1 MAGFDLKEGRYEV
14 RNASDDELWSAFACV
29 FSSKSRNDSS
39 YKYGFLKAIIDN
51 LYNVDKDL
59 KLTFDQLFSKF
70 GEIYWNLIL
79 KHSLRQKAATND
91 NETDFSVD
99 VGMIISQLE
108 IYDQI
113 WFVRHMPKKGEH
125 SREAKKL
132 VAEIVSRLENIP
144 DGGAESFPF
153 ELIDELKEEY
163 LSD

>member
-59 KLTFDQLFSKF
+59 KLTIDQLFSKF

-91 NETDFSVD
+91 NRETYLEQVLHAD
-99 VGMIISQLE
+99 VNKYRIIEPIPYESLTADMMLDISLQVLN
-108 IYDQI
+108 
-113 WFVRHMPKKGEH
+113 
-125 SREAKKL
+125 
-132 VAEIVSRLENIP
+132 VAE
-144 DGGAESFPF
+144 GSFSHHTFGHHTPG
-153 ELIDELKEEY
+153 
-163 LSD
+163 